1 MWLAIWIGI
10 MLITPFALLKAYELY
25 KVKKNKKW
33 SDEPIEHIDLDL
45 WDYPS
50 NFYKRR

>member
-1 MWLAIWIGI
+1 MWIAIFVGA
-10 MLITPFALLKAYELY
+10 MLILPYAILKGYEIY

-33 SDEPIEHIDLDL
+33 SDEPVEHIDL

-50 NFYKRR
+50 NFY

>member
-1 MWLAIWIGI
+1 MIYAIFVAA
-10 MLITPFALLKAYELY
+10 MLIAPYAVLKAYEFY

-33 SDEPIEHIDLDL
+33 DKDEPLIIDDL
-45 WDYPS
+45 WEYPS

>member
-10 MLITPFALLKAYELY
+10 MLIAPYAVLKAYEIY

-33 SDEPIEHIDLDL
+33 SDEPIEHIDM
-45 WDYPS
+45 WGYPS
-50 NFYKRR
+50 NIYKRK